1 MPLQFIFF
9 LLLHQINVI
18 LTICGCWLLQNL
30 ENRDKRNKFK
40 RLQIKVFS
48 SKCFC
53 FSFSFYL
60 FSEVLIIPQ

>member
-30 ENRDKRNKFK
+30 ENRNKRNKFK
-40 RLQIKVFS
+40 RLQIKVF
-48 SKCFC
+48 F
-53 FSFSFYL
+53 FQVFLLL
-60 FSEVLIIPQ
+60 FLFLFIF